1 MVFGDA
7 EILKSSTGGKE
18 KAQAGEGVGKIFF
31 DVPKNE
37 TAASEGAAKPF
48 ALHTHTRTHTPH
60 KMTHTHTHAELP
72 LSLCESHSLNR

>member
-48 ALHTHTRTHTPH
+48 ALHTHA
-60 KMTHTHTHAELP
+60 HTHTTQNDAHTHARRASSQP
-72 LSLCESHSLNR
+72 L